1 MQFEAIGRQTA
12 AGWVVERLAR
22 ITKEETPS
30 AGERLPVEHELVDQL
45 EVSRTG
51 LRETL
56 AKLQSRW
63 LVNIMRRRGTPAGNR
78 TSPAN
83 CATARCVL
91 RTLSVCWY
99 FSVWFMTACCSTA
112 AADEPV
118 DFLKQIAPIFEQHCV
133 RCHSPGNNK
142 GDVSLA
148 TFHDLKSNDFV
159 TAGDPDGSY
168 LIELVTSQDG
178 EPPAMPKEAKP
189 LSDAEV
195 NLLRQWVRQGAKW
208 PDRVVVKEKSKADAS
223 WWAYQPLKTNGATI
237 DELIRAK
244 LAEKELTL
252 NPPADRRTLIRRA
265 TYDLTGLPPTPQ
277 EVKTFVNDPDPK
289 AYERLVDRLLE
300 SPHYGERWG
309 RHWLDVV
316 RFGESIGY
324 ERNVIVNDIW
334 PFRDYVIRSINEDK
348 PFDQFIREH
357 VAGDVF
363 GKDNPDVAVGSAF
376 LVAGPYDDVGNQDP
390 VQAAQIRANTLDE
403 IICAT
408 GEAFLGMTLGCARC
422 HEHKFDPITQE
433 DYYGLYATF
442 SAIRH
447 GSVPLATPEEH
458 QARAAKL
465 KPLNEEKA
473 QIEKSLAEHDVA
485 ILTRAR
491 EKLAVYDDTWTRTP
505 VERTGTEDRFEPVT
519 AKLVRL
525 ICEAQD
531 GDPKLATGFGIDEFE
546 VWSAGE
552 ASRNVALSRNGG
564 RATGNARTIEDFP
577 GAYGPQHAIDG
588 KTGARFLAT
597 GTDLTIELAEPTLV
611 DRVVFSSARNE
622 TTPEQS
628 KFTFVAEYRI
638 EVSADGEQWQVV
650 STSRDRQPI
659 PRPALVNHRLL
670 QLETTAEDHA
680 EKQRLQH
687 DLAAVNRDIAQV
699 PALPSVWIGRRV
711 DADAKGPFHILLGG
725 SPQKKGD
732 EVAPASLAVLNQ
744 RSPDA
749 LAYRLGSDAPE
760 SERRLAFANWLVH
773 PDNPITPR
781 VLANRLWHYHFGT
794 GIVDTPSDFGYM
806 GGRPTHPELLDFL
819 AVKLKENG
827 WRIKAMH
834 RLIMLS
840 DTYRQSSSFRE
851 KAARIDGD
859 SRLLWRFPPR
869 RLSAEEVRDTILMV
883 AGKLDTRRGGAGFRL
898 YHFMQDNVC
907 TYVPLD
913 KHSPETYRRA
923 VYHQNARASVVDLM
937 TEFDQPDCTFSAPK
951 RAETTTPLQALTMLN
966 HSFTLDMAAA
976 LAERLKQESGVD
988 VAAQVD
994 RAYRL
999 CYSRGATEEE
1009 VGACR
1014 HLVARHGLAALCR
1027 VLLNTSE
1034 MLYVQ

>member
-1 MQFEAIGRQTA
+1 MRNAMAIR
-12 AGWVVERLAR
+12 RAR
-22 ITKEETPS
+22 VTEFIC
-30 AGERLPVEHELVDQL
+30 L
-45 EVSRTG
+45 
-51 LRETL
+51 
-56 AKLQSRW
+56 
-63 LVNIMRRRGTPAGNR
+63 
-78 TSPAN
+78 N
-83 CATARCVL
+83 CAWL
-91 RTLSVCWY
+91 MSL
-99 FSVWFMTACCSTA
+99 CCSAT
-112 AADEPV
+112 ADEPV
-118 DFLKQIAPIFEQHCV
+118 DFSKHIAPIFAQHCV
-133 RCHSPGNNK
+133 RCHSPGNSK

-148 TFHDLKSNDFV
+148 TFDDLKSNEYV
-159 TAGDPDGSY
+159 IAGDPEGSY

-189 LSDAEV
+189 LSDGEV
-195 NLLRQWVRQGAKW
+195 DLLRQWVGQGAKW
-208 PDRVVVKEKSKADAS
+208 PDGVVVKEKAKVDAS

-237 DELIRAK
+237 DEFIRAK
-244 LAEKELTL
+244 LAEEELTL
-252 NPPADRRTLIRRA
+252 NPPTDRRTLIRRA
-265 TYDLTGLPPTPQ
+265 TYDLTGLPPTPE
-277 EVKTFVNDPDPK
+277 EVKAFVNDPDPK
-289 AYERLVDRLLE
+289 AYERLIDRLLE

-363 GKDNPDVAVGSAF
+363 GKDAPDVAVGSAF

-403 IICAT
+403 IIRAT

-422 HEHKFDPITQE
+422 HDHKFDPVTQE

-442 SAIRH
+442 SGIRH
-447 GSVPLATPEEH
+447 GSVPLATPEQY

-465 KPLNEEKA
+465 KPFNERKA
-473 QIEKSLAEHDVA
+473 DLEKSLAEFDAA
-485 ILTRAR
+485 ILKRAR
-491 EKLAVYDDTWTRTP
+491 EKLAEYEAAWTRAP
-505 VERTGTEDRFEPVT
+505 VDRTGTEDRFEPVT
-519 AKLVRL
+519 AKFVRL
-525 ICEAQD
+525 VCEAQD
-531 GDPKLATGFGIDEFE
+531 SNLNSATGFGIDEFE

-552 ASRNVALSRNGG
+552 ASTNVALSNNGG
-564 RATGNARTIEDFP
+564 RASGQARTIEDFP

-611 DRVVFSSARNE
+611 DHVVFSSARNE
-622 TTPEQS
+622 TTPDHR

-638 EVSADGEQWQVV
+638 EVSVDGEQWQVV
-650 STSRDRQPI
+650 STSRDRKPI
-659 PRPALVNHRLL
+659 PRPALLNHRLL
-670 QLETTAEDHA
+670 QLETTAEDRA
-680 EKQRLQH
+680 QKQRLQRE
-687 DLAAVNRDIAQV
+687 LAAVNRKSAQV

-711 DADAKGPFHILLGG
+711 DADAKGPFHVFLGG

-732 EVAPASLAVLNQ
+732 EVAPASLEVLYHK
-744 RSPDA
+744 SHHT
-749 LAYRLGSDAPE
+749 LAYRLGSEAPE

-773 PDNPITPR
+773 PDNPLTPR

-806 GGRPTHPELLDFL
+806 GSRPTHPELLDFL
-819 AVKLKENG
+819 ALKLKENG
-827 WRIKAMH
+827 WRIKAIH

-840 DTYRQSSSFRE
+840 DTYRQSSAYRE
-851 KAARIDGD
+851 QAASTDGD

-869 RLSAEEVRDTILMV
+869 RLSAEEVRDTMLLV
-883 AGKLDTRRGGAGFRL
+883 AGKLKRSHARQSVETGVKKPRSGDRSYGLVPDGGPGFRL
-898 YHFMQDNVC
+898 YHFMQDNVR
-907 TYVPLD
+907 TYVPLN

-976 LAERLKQESGVD
+976 LAERLKQEAGDD

-994 RAYRL
+994 RVYRL
-999 CYSRGATEEE
+999 CYSRPATKEE
-1009 VGACR
+1009 VSACR
-1014 HLVARHGLAALCR
+1014 QLVDRHGLATLCR
-1027 VLLNTSE
+1027 VMLNTSE
-1034 MLYVQ
+1034 MIYVQ